1 MPSSYITFVDVNR
14 DRARFYARAKDANF
28 RRTETLSHRF
38 GDLAQTRIVLA
49 KKKNVSFAN
58 GSPHELPPISSL
70 DLLFRSLNREV
81 EIKNLLQQF
90 AFFLRPLDLLL
101 EVNSGR
107 GGNDQTLGFMHR
119 AANRL
124 NRLVVLVIQG
134 IDNAKNRAQF
144 ADDLL
149 IAWTYLARKL
159 RPGNR
164 WERIWPRVR

>member
-1 MPSSYITFVDVNR
+1 M
-14 DRARFYARAKDANF
+14 
-28 RRTETLSHRF
+28 
-38 GDLAQTRIVLA
+38 
-49 KKKNVSFAN
+49 
-58 GSPHELPPISSL
+58 
-70 DLLFRSLNREV
+70 
-81 EIKNLLQQF
+81 
-90 AFFLRPLDLLL
+90 RPLDLLL

-149 IAWTYLARKL
+149 IAWTYLAEGQVFL
-159 RPGNR
+159 T
-164 WERIWPRVR
+164 RVRLAMVPRDIGYKIQVQFVE